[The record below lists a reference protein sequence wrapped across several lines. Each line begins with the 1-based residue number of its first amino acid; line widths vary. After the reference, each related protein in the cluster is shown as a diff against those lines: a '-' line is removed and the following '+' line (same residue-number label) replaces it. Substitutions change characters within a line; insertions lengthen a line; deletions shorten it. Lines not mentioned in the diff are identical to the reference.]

1 MKYLKKYNE
10 DIESD
15 NDFVITKILEQFPI
29 DEVKSKIED
38 DSDETDKDTAL
49 IDMIC
54 WFENTFNKD
63 IENDND
69 FVVTKITDHF
79 SYDDVKSKIE
89 DDNDETDKDTTLIDM
104 ICWFENTFNKD
115 IEEEDYILNRLRQ
128 EYDIQ

>member
-63 IENDND
+63 IEN
-69 FVVTKITDHF
+69 
-79 SYDDVKSKIE
+79 
-89 DDNDETDKDTTLIDM
+89 
-104 ICWFENTFNKD
+104 
-115 IEEEDYILNRLRQ
+115 EDYILDRLRQ